1 MTVFLGDLITE
12 TSRCFEIWVCCHVN
26 TWCFKFSFDRHI
38 PLPLRPTNL
47 RSLNLATWFFMA
59 AVAFLSSAE

>member
-1 MTVFLGDLITE
+1 MTVFLGNPITE
-12 TSRCFEIWVCCHVN
+12 TSRCFEIWVCCYVN
-26 TWCFKFSFDRHI
+26 TGYFKFSSDRYI